1 MCQFVFSLDLRTISY
16 MYFEEMTNFE
26 NQSNHFKS
34 DTIYNIFRLNNSYFR
49 FPLPCLK
56 SLENEVR
63 DKQGV
68 FGVR

>member
-1 MCQFVFSLDLRTISY
+1 MCQFVFSLDWRTISY